1 MLAVE
6 RVANHVKRRRRLGVV
21 LGLVGVGGL
30 ALGIAI
36 SGGEISSTRSVAPE
50 PVAAS
55 PDPAARIDAERHD
68 PHAVA
73 RPSGAVA
80 SRSSVGA
87 PTIDDVLRAQ
97 ADPTAAALEVLVA
110 GLDADDAVVV
120 AEAANGLIA
129 RGAVSALSVLVAY
142 DVLGRPWA
150 APSVIAAL
158 GRLGAVA
165 EREQRADVTARLL
178 SLMAEEKRRGAR
190 ESQGN
195 LLQIYEALGQTGD
208 PQAVPALERELF
220 DPTVGTAPRVVV
232 VQALVALRAQ
242 QSRGVL
248 EQLRDQLATSADGVG
263 FEAEL
268 RRDLLAAIRDA
279 LVQLS

>member
-1 MLAVE
+1 MLTVE
-6 RVANHVKRRRRLGVV
+6 GVANHVMRRRRLGVV
-21 LGLVGVGGL
+21 VGLVGVGGL
-30 ALGIAI
+30 AIWLAI
-36 SGGEISSTRSVAPE
+36 SVRGIPPTRSVVPE
-50 PVAAS
+50 SVAAS
-55 PDPAARIDAERHD
+55 PAPATRTDAERRG
-68 PHAVA
+68 PEALA
-73 RPSGAVA
+73 RPSAAA
-80 SRSSVGA
+80 SS
-87 PTIDDVLRAQ
+87 IEDVLRAR
-97 ADPTAAALEVLVA
+97 ADPTAAGIEVLVA

-120 AEAANGLIA
+120 AEAANGLVA
-129 RGAVSALSVLVAY
+129 RGAVSALADLVAY

-150 APSVIAAL
+150 APSIIDAL

-165 EREQRADVTARLL
+165 EREQRADVTERLL
-178 SLMAEEKRRGAR
+178 SLMEEEKRRGAR

-208 PQAVPALERELF
+208 PQAVPPLERELV

-242 QSRGVL
+242 RSRGVL
-248 EQLRDQLATSADGVG
+248 ERLRDQLATSAEGVG

>member
-1 MLAVE
+1 VE
-6 RVANHVKRRRRLGVV
+6 RVAKQLKRRPRLGVIV
-21 LGLVGVGGL
+21 GLVGLVGLGAL
-30 ALGIAI
+30 VLGIAGRDNP
-36 SGGEISSTRSVAPE
+36 SKRSIAPE
-50 PVAAS
+50 PVAVS
-55 PDPAARIDAERHD
+55 PGPATRIDAERRDH
-68 PHAVA
+68 HAVA
-73 RPSGAVA
+73 RPSAAVA
-80 SRSSVGA
+80 SRSAVGA
-87 PTIDDVLRAQ
+87 PTIHEVLRAQ
-97 ADPTAAALEVLVA
+97 AGPTAAALEVLVA

-150 APSVIAAL
+150 APSIIAAL

-165 EREQRADVTARLL
+165 EREQRADVTERLL
-178 SLMAEEKRRGAR
+178 ALMAEEKRRGAR

-195 LLQIYEALGQTGD
+195 LLQIYEALGESGD
-208 PQAVPALERELF
+208 PHAVPPLERELV

-242 QSRGVL
+242 RSRGVL
-248 EQLRDQLATSADGVG
+248 EQLRDQLATSAEGVG

-268 RRDLLAAIRDA
+268 RRDLLTAIRDA